1 MGLGIFGKD
10 NDLAKGMEIFNK
22 AQKGELQA
30 ILTDK
35 VNGPQFCMIQLVKNS
50 KDCYMLIVKDKA
62 GREIQNFKLGWK
74 DR

>member
-1 MGLGIFGKD
+1 MGLFGMS

-30 ILTDK
+30 LMTDK
-35 VNGPQFCMIQLVKNS
+35 NGPQFCMIQLVKNS

-62 GREIQNFKLGWK
+62 GRELMNFKLS
-74 DR
+74 